1 MPKILEAIKCE
12 DCKFMKC
19 AYGECSKYRDL
30 EGDNVPLYIIFNLQR
45 HHNTIITKTAL
56 KKIGRERFIDI
67 VKQEVKGIENVSFRY
82 LHNITQTKESYVVE
96 VY

>member
-1 MPKILEAIKCE
+1 MPKILEITKCE
-12 DCKFMKC
+12 NCKYLKC
-19 AYGECSKYRDL
+19 AYGECKKYQEL
-30 EGDNVPLYIIFNLQR
+30 ENDNVPIYAILNLQR
-45 HHNTIITKTAL
+45 HHNTIITKSAL

-67 VKQEVKGIENVSFRY
+67 IKQEVNGIENVSFRH